1 MRPRSVSHQAA
12 IQHQHQQRANR
23 WGLFDGA
30 GIARMLPKGENPSH
44 FARREL
50 ERGALVLPVAK
61 GNRVLMAREE
71 IQWLTKP
78 QIEETFQLRYE
89 DDTASF
95 TAAEDDASSPKFDLI
110 FLGRDEGREASFFA
124 LDLTTHGDLDP
135 RGGGP
140 DEDPSFGELRAYIK
154 AHGDLL
160 GSGDRATAVS
170 RAGYA
175 LALGNWARGVRFC
188 PSCGSPTRS
197 TAIGTRKQCTNIAC
211 GKKQYPRVDPVAIM
225 LVVSRDGNHVLLASP
240 KYASGRML
248 TCLAGFIEQCETIE
262 EAVAREVQ
270 EECGV
275 DVEAV
280 EILGSQPWP
289 LGRSGACELMIG
301 CLARAATNP
310 SSAELK
316 VDTDELNSATWVP
329 VSVAAEKL
337 ARSKERG
344 RRPTEVAADREDTF
358 IVPSYAIAHQIITH
372 FMETSG
378 HAPSVPKL

>member
-1 MRPRSVSHQAA
+1 
-12 IQHQHQQRANR
+12 
-23 WGLFDGA
+23 
-30 GIARMLPKGENPSH
+30 
-44 FARREL
+44 
-50 ERGALVLPVAK
+50 
-61 GNRVLMAREE
+61 
-71 IQWLTKP
+71 
-78 QIEETFQLRYE
+78 
-89 DDTASF
+89 
-95 TAAEDDASSPKFDLI
+95 
-110 FLGRDEGREASFFA
+110 
-124 LDLTTHGDLDP
+124 
-135 RGGGP
+135 
-140 DEDPSFGELRAYIK
+140 
-154 AHGDLL
+154 
-160 GSGDRATAVS
+160 
-170 RAGYA
+170 
-175 LALGNWARGVRFC
+175 
-188 PSCGSPTRS
+188 
-197 TAIGTRKQCTNIAC
+197 
-211 GKKQYPRVDPVAIM
+211 
-225 LVVSRDGNHVLLASP
+225 
-240 KYASGRML
+240 ML

-358 IVPSYAIAHQIITH
+358 IVPPYAIAHQIITH